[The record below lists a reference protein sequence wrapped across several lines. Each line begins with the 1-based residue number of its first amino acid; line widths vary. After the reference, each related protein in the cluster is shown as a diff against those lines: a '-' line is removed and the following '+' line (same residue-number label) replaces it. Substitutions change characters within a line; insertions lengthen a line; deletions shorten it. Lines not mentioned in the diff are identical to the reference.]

1 MDFYSSLPVIGVRL
15 LLLKTLR
22 VGLRGNPKYMRKKK
36 VIVSLDGSLLHEEIS
51 INLYAGM
58 PFCD

>member
-22 VGLRGNPKYMRKKK
+22 VGLRCDPKDTWAKK
-36 VIVSLDGSLLHEEIS
+36 VAVCFDGSPLHEKIGDNMLEWA
-51 INLYAGM
+51 L
-58 PFCD
+58 F